1 MKIQKMLSLILVL
14 SLVGI
19 VATGCS
25 KKVATTTTTTTEV
38 TVGTGNITVSITST
52 GSMDYSDYENLSF
65 ATDGTVGAVNVKVG
79 DLVTK
84 GQVLATLD
92 SDAWNTY
99 LASLTKAVQTAQS
112 NLTAAQGTITTD
124 QRQVAT
130 KQLGVQSAQ
139 LGVTQAQLGVQT
151 AQNNLDNLTALKPA
165 QDAVEVAQA
174 NVDAAQASLLIAAA
188 QGDAEGVDFLNRYI
202 NGDPSIP
209 GSTGLKGVLT
219 QAQKN
224 LKDVLSGTSI
234 TLSNNVNLQ
243 ITSAQLQVSSAQLQ
257 VLQAQDSL
265 VSAQAAVDTAN
276 TAVTNAQ
283 ANEADAEQAVKDA
296 QTAVDTAKTTS
307 LQITAPFD
315 GAITTM
321 SITQSSAIKKGAT
334 AIVIADTS
342 KFKASL
348 MVNETD
354 ISNIRV
360 GTMATITATAIP
372 NVTLN
377 ARVTAISP
385 VASIQS
391 GVVNY
396 AVTATILGVAAPTRA
411 ATSTTPAGESGTTTT
426 PSTTTGQSTTTTPSI
441 SGQSGATTTPA
452 TTGRQ
457 RIITTGAPGQSGTS
471 IIPPTDLPSGD
482 GGQFSNL
489 TPDQIAQFQQGL
501 AARQSNATASTTA
514 QLRQGLSLTVNLIE
528 QQALNVIT
536 VPNTAIKTI
545 SGKTYVQV
553 KNSSG
558 TPEQRE
564 VTTGLKDY
572 QNTEIVSG
580 LAEGEVILITKTS
593 SSTVKTTTT
602 TQAPAFNIGGG
613 IIR

>member
-1 MKIQKMLSLILVL
+1 MVQQMKIPKVLSLILAL
-14 SLVGI
+14 SLIGV
-19 VATGCS
+19 VAAGCS
-25 KKVATTTTTTTEV
+25 KKTATTTTTTQEV
-38 TVGTGNITVSITST
+38 TVGKGNVTVSITST
-52 GSMDYSDYENLSF
+52 GSMDYSDYENLAF
-65 ATDGTVGAVNVKVG
+65 GADGTVGAVNVKVG

-99 LASLTKAVQTAQS
+99 LDSLTQAVHTAQS
-112 NLTAAQGTITTD
+112 NLTTAQGTIASD

-130 KQLGVQSAQ
+130 KQLGVTQAQ
-139 LGVTQAQLGVQT
+139 LSVTQAQLGVQT
-151 AQNNLDNLTALKPA
+151 AQNNLNNIADVKTA
-165 QDAVEVAQA
+165 QDAIDAIELNISVAKA
-174 NVDAAQASLLIAAA
+174 NMLSSSSDASAAYYANYIKSLNQELTEAQ
-188 QGDAEGVDFLNRYI
+188 Q
-202 NGDPSIP
+202 
-209 GSTGLKGVLT
+209 
-219 QAQKN
+219 N
-224 LKDVLSGTSI
+224 LKDILSGTST
-234 TLSNNVNLQ
+234 TLSNNVELQ
-243 ITSAQLQVSSAQLQ
+243 VENAQLQVSSAQLQ

-265 VSAQAAVDTAN
+265 INAQAAVDAAN
-276 TAVTNAQ
+276 AAVTNAQ
-283 ANEADAEQAVKDA
+283 TNEATAEQAVTDA
-296 QTAVDTAKTTS
+296 QTALDAAKATNI
-307 LQITAPFD
+307 QITAPFD
-315 GAITTM
+315 GAITTL
-321 SITQSSAIKKGAT
+321 SISQSGVIKKGAT

-354 ISNIRV
+354 IPNISI
-360 GTMATITATAIP
+360 GTTATITATALP

-396 AVTATILGVAAPTRA
+396 AVTATILGI
-411 ATSTTPAGESGTTTT
+411 ATPARTTTSSTTSGQAGVTTT
-426 PSTTTGQSTTTTPSI
+426 PSTS
-441 SGQSGATTTPA
+441 
-452 TTGRQ
+452 
-457 RIITTGAPGQSGTS
+457 GQSGTS
-471 IIPPTDLPSGD
+471 IVPPTDFPFVNGGTPPTDLPSGN

-489 TPDQIAQFQQGL
+489 TPDQLAQLQQRIQQGGQGFG
-501 AARQSNATASTTA
+501 QSNATAPTTV

-528 QQALNVIT
+528 QQKLNVIT

-553 KNSSG
+553 KTSSG

-580 LAEGEVILITKTS
+580 LTEGEVVIITKTS
-593 SSTVKTTTT
+593 TTAKTTT
-602 TQAPAFNIGGG
+602 TQAPGGFGIGGG

>member
-1 MKIQKMLSLILVL
+1 
-14 SLVGI
+14 
-19 VATGCS
+19 
-25 KKVATTTTTTTEV
+25 
-38 TVGTGNITVSITST
+38 
-52 GSMDYSDYENLSF
+52 MDYSDYENLSF

-243 ITSAQLQVSSAQLQ
+243 IMSAQLQVSSAQLQ

-354 ISNIRV
+354 IPNISV
-360 GTMATITATAIP
+360 GTMATITAAALP

-385 VASIQS
+385 VATIQS
-391 GVVNY
+391 SVVNY
-396 AVTATILGVAAPTRA
+396 AVTATILGVATPTR
-411 ATSTTPAGESGTTTT
+411 TSTTTTPSGQSGTTTT
-426 PSTTTGQSTTTTPSI
+426 PSTTRTSGTTTPST
-441 SGQSGATTTPA
+441 SGQSGTTTTPA
-452 TTGRQ
+452 TTGRS
-457 RIITTGAPGQSGTS
+457 RIITTTGAPGQSGASGT
-471 IIPPTDLPSGD
+471 PPTTLPFGNGGTPPTTFPSGN
-482 GGQFSNL
+482 GGAPPTTFPFAGRSG
-489 TPDQIAQFQQGL
+489 T
-501 AARQSNATASTTA
+501 AASGTV

-536 VPNTAIKTI
+536 VPNTALKTV

-553 KNSSG
+553 KTSSG

-593 SSTVKTTTT
+593 TSTVKTTTT
-602 TQAPAFNIGGG
+602 QAPGGFNIGGG